1 MDTGSQEKHKEVP
14 VKPKRNPYISNIFK
28 LWIVGVI
35 FILMFIHLFAIT
47 HYGAFPIISDET
59 IVSVVLALVGYLW
72 IQELRDRYRLQA
84 LNRALLEAQER
95 LKREELEIIAALVL
109 TEEAKDPYVRGHSK
123 RVTKCAMAIA
133 RKMGFPSEKQMVLE
147 RASILH
153 DLGKLDIVD
162 EILRKRGKLTDAEW
176 EIIRKHPQK
185 AVEMLEPLKFLAR
198 EKEIIYHHHEWYDG
212 KGYPQGLKGE
222 DIPVESRIISVADS
236 FDAMNSDSAYRR
248 ALPGDVIISRLK
260 EASGNQLDPSLV
272 GVFLDLV
279 EKDLSLWS
287 KD

>member
-1 MDTGSQEKHKEVP
+1 MDISSQEKNKKAPEET
-14 VKPKRNPYISNIFK
+14 KKNPYISNMFK

-35 FILMFIHLFAIT
+35 FVLMFIHLFSIT
-47 HYGAFPIISDET
+47 RYGPFPIISDET
-59 IVSVVLALVGYLW
+59 IVSIVLALVGYLW
-72 IQELRDRYRLQA
+72 IQELRDRYRLQTLNKA
-84 LNRALLEAQER
+84 LVEAQER

-123 RVTKCAMAIA
+123 RVTKCAIAIA
-133 RKMGFPSEKQMVLE
+133 RKVGFSGAKQMVLE

-162 EILRKRGKLTDAEW
+162 QILRKRGKLTDAEW
-176 EIIRKHPQK
+176 GIIRKHPQR

-198 EKEIIYHHHEWYDG
+198 EREIIYHHHEWYDG

-222 DIPVESRIISVADS
+222 DIPIESRIISVADA

-260 EASGNQLDPSLV
+260 EASGNQLDPLLV
-272 GVFLDLV
+272 DVFLDLI